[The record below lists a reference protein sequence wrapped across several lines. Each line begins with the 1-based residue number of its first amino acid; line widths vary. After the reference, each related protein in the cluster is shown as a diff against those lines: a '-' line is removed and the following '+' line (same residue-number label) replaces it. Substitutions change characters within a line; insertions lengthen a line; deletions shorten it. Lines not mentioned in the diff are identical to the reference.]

1 MPSNRNE
8 RIQTVLGGQAVT
20 KPQALDLLML
30 LSALESWSFSTGKP
44 MPDYLLERL
53 DVALAVLRDEVL

>member
-1 MPSNRNE
+1 M
-8 RIQTVLGGQAVT
+8 T

-30 LSALESWSFSTGKP
+30 LSALESWSFSTGNP
-44 MPDYLLERL
+44 LPDYLLERL

>member
-1 MPSNRNE
+1 M
-8 RIQTVLGGQAVT
+8 T

-44 MPDYLLERL
+44 LPDYLLDRL
-53 DVALAVLRDEVL
+53 DVALVALRNEVL